1 MKRALALEVAGT
13 QLLLLAE
20 KAAYWPDEEMLLVAD
35 AHFGKAAAYRALGQP
50 VPHGTTRANLQRL
63 DTLLE
68 RYPVRTMAFLG
79 DFLHARLSRT
89 EAILDALADWRARYP
104 QLRCLLVRGN
114 HDARAGDPPPELDF
128 VIVDE
133 PYLLGPFALRHDPA
147 AHATHHVLAGHLH
160 PAYRL
165 QGQGRQSL
173 RLPCFH
179 SSAHVTVLPAFG
191 DFTGGMDV
199 PVRAGDRVFVV
210 HSEGVWQV
218 NTP

>member
-1 MKRALALEVAGT
+1 MKRELSLEVAGT

-20 KAAYWPDEEMLLVAD
+20 KAAYWPDEHMLLIAD

-63 DTLLE
+63 DTLLA
-68 RYPVRTMAFLG
+68 RYPVRTAAFLG

-89 EAILDALADWRARYP
+89 EATLDALAAWRNRHP
-104 QLRCLLVRGN
+104 QLQCLLVRGN
-114 HDARAGDPPPELDF
+114 HDERAGDPPPELNF

-133 PYLLGPFALRHDPA
+133 PHLLGPFALCHYPA

-165 QGQGRQSL
+165 QGQGKQSL

-179 SSAHVTVLPAFG
+179 SSANITVLPAFG
-191 DFTGGMDV
+191 DFTGGMEV
-199 PVRAGDRVFVV
+199 PVRAGDRIFVA
-210 HSEGVWQV
+210 HSEGIWPV
-218 NTP
+218 NIP